1 MNKFFV
7 RLLVAATCFALSLS
21 LMNLWKL
28 VRGQVS
34 AIDVVTLEAAQSNLD
49 LSQDEMQL
57 RQIYREYGPAQTQH
71 DQAFFERIE
80 TDDFRLFSN
89 GVSLSK
95 EQDIQWM
102 KSMPPSIVYESY
114 PEYIKIFGNSAVV
127 HGGMDVH
134 YRNDHV
140 ERWDF
145 IDVWVKRGNRWQIC
159 NTTTGY

>member
-7 RLLVAATCFALSLS
+7 RLLVAASCFVLSLS
-21 LMNLWKL
+21 LTNLSKL

-34 AIDVVTLEAAQSNLD
+34 AIDVVTFEPAEF
-49 LSQDEMQL
+49 SQDEMQL

-71 DQAFFERIE
+71 DEAFFERIE
-80 TDDFRLFSN
+80 TDDFRLFCN
-89 GVSLSK
+89 GVSFSK
-95 EQDIQWM
+95 AEDIQWM
-102 KSMPPSIVYESY
+102 KNMPAGMVYENY

-127 HGGMDVH
+127 NGRMDVH
-134 YRNDHV
+134 FSEHV

-145 IDVWVKRGNRWQIC
+145 IDVWVKRGNRWQIR

>member
-7 RLLVAATCFALSLS
+7 RLLVAASCFALSLS
-21 LMNLWKL
+21 LTNLSKL
-28 VRGQVS
+28 VRGQAS

-80 TDDFRLFSN
+80 TDDFRLFCN

-95 EQDIQWM
+95 EEDIQWM
-102 KSMPPSIVYESY
+102 KTMTRSIVYESY

-134 YRNDHV
+134 YRTDHV

-145 IDVWVKRGNRWQIC
+145 IDVWVKRGNRWQIL

>member
-21 LMNLWKL
+21 LTNLSKL

-34 AIDVVTLEAAQSNLD
+34 AIDVVTLEAAESNLA
-49 LSQDEMQL
+49 LAEDEIQL

-71 DQAFFERIE
+71 DQVFFERIE
-80 TDDFRLFSN
+80 TDDFRLFCD

-95 EQDIQWM
+95 EEDIQWM
-102 KSMPPSIVYESY
+102 KSMPASIVYESY
-114 PEYIKIFGNSAVV
+114 PEYISIFGNSAVV
-127 HGGMDVH
+127 HGRMDAH
-134 YRNDHV
+134 YSNDHV

-145 IDVWVKRGNRWQIC
+145 IDVWVKRGNRWQIRH
-159 NTTTGY
+159 TTTGY